1 MLLFVVYS
9 VPKEGSSL
17 SSFAEI
23 RDIVKPRQRM
33 AGFRL
38 HFMKIVCCED
48 VLQKPPD
55 VSVWRFFFTGL
66 LEHIQLVQLT
76 AE

>member
-1 MLLFVVYS
+1 
-9 VPKEGSSL
+9 
-17 SSFAEI
+17 
-23 RDIVKPRQRM
+23 M